1 MNESVAVSAT
11 TQAAVK
17 SAARV
22 LDLFELLAHA
32 GREML
37 HSDISET
44 LQIPKSS
51 LTQLLR
57 NLIARGYVEVTAS
70 GRGYRLGATLLSLSQ
85 SAGRVRDLVAQA
97 DAFLA
102 EITRETGES
111 SALNQLKGDHAEVV
125 ATVLGP
131 ARLVTHMRLG
141 DLAPLH
147 AASGGK
153 TILAHMPAEFQDKYF
168 ARVRLEAATPA
179 TLRSAKALRKQLT
192 KVRQTGFAYS
202 HEEWTP
208 GIVGIATPV
217 LDGDGMPL
225 GAINVA
231 IPAAR
236 FDADLQAKAEQTL
249 RRVTDDLRRH
259 RVPRRRPPSSPPA

>member
-1 MNESVAVSAT
+1 MSDT

-17 SAARV
+17 SADRV

-32 GREML
+32 GREMA
-37 HSDISET
+37 HNEIADV

-57 NLIARGYVEVTAS
+57 NLIARGYVELTPN
-70 GRGYRLGATLLSLSQ
+70 GRGYRLGATLLSLSH
-85 SAGRVRDLVAQA
+85 SAGQARDLVELAG
-97 DAFLA
+97 AFLA

-125 ATVLGP
+125 ATILGP

-141 DLAPLH
+141 DLAPLY
-147 AASGGK
+147 ATSGGK
-153 TILAHMPAEFQDKYF
+153 AILAHMPLDFQDHYL
-168 ARVRLEAATPA
+168 RHVRFEAATPA
-179 TLRSAKALRKQLT
+179 TLRSAKA
-192 KVRQTGFAYS
+192 VRQQLASIRETGFAYS

-208 GIVGIATPV
+208 GIVGIGVPV
-217 LDGDGMPL
+217 LDGGGAPL

-231 IPAAR
+231 VPAAR
-236 FDADLQAKAEQTL
+236 FGPAVKSTAEAAL
-249 RRVTDDLRRH
+249 RRAADDLRRH
-259 RVPRRRPPSSPPA
+259 LVARQAA

>member
-1 MNESVAVSAT
+1 MSDA

-17 SAARV
+17 SADRV

-32 GREML
+32 GREMA
-37 HSDISET
+37 HNEIADV

-57 NLIARGYVEVTAS
+57 NLIARGYVEVTS
-70 GRGYRLGATLLSLSQ
+70 NGRGYRLGATLLSLSH
-85 SAGRVRDLVAQA
+85 SAGRARDLVELA

-125 ATVLGP
+125 ATILGP

-141 DLAPLH
+141 DLAPLY
-147 AASGGK
+147 ATSGGK
-153 TILAHMPAEFQDKYF
+153 AILAHMPAEYQNEYL
-168 ARVRLEAATPA
+168 RHVRFEATTPA
-179 TLRSAKALRKQLT
+179 TLRSAKA
-192 KVRQTGFAYS
+192 VRQQLASIRDTGFAYS

-208 GIVGIATPV
+208 GIVGIGVPV
-217 LDGDGMPL
+217 LDGSGAPL

-236 FDADLQAKAEQTL
+236 FDPAIKARAEAAL
-249 RRVTDDLRRH
+249 RRVTDDLHRH
-259 RVPRRRPPSSPPA
+259 LMPRRTVVSA